1 MRDYALHQ
9 AEFSSAAG
17 RSGLF
22 SRIWLNW
29 RARRAVASLDRLDDF
44 LLHDIGI
51 SRADIA
57 RATAAPLS
65 ENAALVLEDIS
76 QSNRLTYGRQRFGRE
91 KTGKAAG
98 TPAALSPVRG
108 S

>member
-17 RSGLF
+17 HSGLF
-22 SRIWLNW
+22 TRIWRNW
-29 RARRAVASLDRLDDF
+29 QARRAVASLDRLDDF

-51 SRADIA
+51 SRGDIA

-76 QSNRLTYGRQRFGRE
+76 RSNRLMFGRE
-91 KTGKAAG
+91 RFGKAAG
-98 TPAALSPVRG
+98 APATFSPVRG